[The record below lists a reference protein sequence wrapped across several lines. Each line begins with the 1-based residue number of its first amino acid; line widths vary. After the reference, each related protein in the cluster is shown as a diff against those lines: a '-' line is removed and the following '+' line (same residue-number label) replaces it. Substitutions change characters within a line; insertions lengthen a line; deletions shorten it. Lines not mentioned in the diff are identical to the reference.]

1 MKYHYQFS
9 SKTSVRIE
17 LISETAAEKNLL
29 DELSAAS
36 PDHADL
42 LELYAKGLQNYLAE
56 AKLSS
61 TRFMDFP
68 RVALCRYIVADALTK
83 KSNLVIKVTN
93 SQLIFDF

>member
-1 MKYHYQFS
+1 MKYHYQFA

-29 DELSAAS
+29 DELSFAS

-42 LELYAKGLQNYLAE
+42 LELYAKGLENYLAE

-68 RVALCRYIVADALTK
+68 KVAICRYIVADATVRKTIPIL
-83 KSNLVIKVTN
+83 KVAD